1 MSNSVS
7 DVWINGKQVLADRVL
22 TTIDEA
28 QVKADV
34 RKWYGEIREFHAA
47 LQAKQ

>member
-1 MSNSVS
+1 VS
-7 DVWINGKQVLADRVL
+7 DVWINGKHVLADRKM

-34 RKWYGEIREFHAA
+34 RKWNKRIREHFFSR
-47 LQAKQ
+47 